1 MKLSLDAKLRSSLM
15 RFICY
20 NENGVALV
28 IGLMFIAI
36 LAMVGTT
43 AVVMT
48 TTDIQ
53 IGGNYKTSVQA
64 SNAAQ
69 AGISEALYR
78 LGLFDDSAATTPQA
92 PPSGSMIN
100 VNNLLNNNA
109 AISIDPNGLLSDGD
123 SDGDGI
129 EDEIDELNYNG
140 TYDNR
145 NWQAKIMLSTSTPA
159 GLVSNT
165 TFYTNTIQPSGSWLE
180 YSSSTDD
187 GTALTIEFLK
197 DTGDMDL
204 DSNTAEI
211 VFYDGSLA
219 NPYNVDTGATRAT
232 GQPIVV
238 VTSTGRTPSGSIG
251 KVQVTAVYQPIN
263 IQAEAAVMVD
273 LTPALGGNS
282 LITGF
287 NHYAYVSKA
296 DKPNNPN
303 SWGTT
308 TQFYKNG
315 VDNFGGPGTMDWPNN
330 NTPYS
335 DDDILLI
342 GPTGWPN
349 NEEEL
354 GDTKSAEE
362 WAPYAAFL
370 ETSGHKPGVW
380 TTVSANPALP
390 PIDPAGNNEIFGG
403 CGGSPVQANLL
414 DPSCYWKEES
424 APAWLTLA
432 QLLGLDQEI
441 VDKILA
447 SANVTEADMDGSGQ
461 LSVAPQGVIYINN
474 AGGTTLKITNATPDC
489 DNGWG
494 LMYITGDVQL
504 QDVGFKGLLYVE
516 GNASVAAGFWMAG
529 CMAVKGT
536 VAGAFAAGGAHFL
549 YSSEVL
555 SSYVNKGM
563 KFLMLTWKDEGLN

>member
-1 MKLSLDAKLRSSLM
+1 MELSSATKLRSSLM
-15 RFICY
+15 RFVCY

-28 IGLMFIAI
+28 IGLMFVAI

-48 TTDIQ
+48 TTDMK
-53 IGGNYKTSVQA
+53 IGANYKTNVQV
-64 SNAAQ
+64 SNIAQ

-92 PPSGSMIN
+92 PPYGSMIN
-100 VNNLLNNNA
+100 VNKLLNNNA
-109 AISIDPNGLLSDGD
+109 AISIDPNKLLENSIDDDGNGVINDISD
-123 SDGDGI
+123 
-129 EDEIDELNYNG
+129 LNFNG
-140 TYDNR
+140 AYDNR
-145 NWQAKIMLSTSTPA
+145 NWQAKIMLESNSAPA
-159 GLVSNT
+159 GLVSHT

-187 GTALTIEFLK
+187 GTALTIAFLK
-197 DTGDMDL
+197 DTGDMDG

-211 VFYDGSLA
+211 VFYDGALT
-219 NPYNVDTGATRAT
+219 NPYNVDTVATPAS
-232 GQPIVV
+232 GQPVV
-238 VTSTGRTPSGSIG
+238 VITSTGRTSSGSIG
-251 KVQVTAVYQPIN
+251 KVQITAVHQPVN
-263 IQAEAAVMVD
+263 VQAEAAVMVD

-296 DKPNNPN
+296 DKPLNHNF
-303 SWGTT
+303 WGIT

-315 VDNFGGPGTMDWPNN
+315 ADNFGGPGKMDWPAP
-330 NTPYS
+330 NTPYNDS
-335 DDDILLI
+335 DISLI
-342 GPTGWPN
+342 GPTSFPL

-354 GDTKSAEE
+354 GDNKFAEE
-362 WAPYAAFL
+362 WVPYAAFL
-370 ETSGHKPGVW
+370 TTSGHKPGVW
-380 TTVSANPALP
+380 TTVPANPALP

-403 CGGSPVQANLL
+403 CGIGANLA

-447 SANVTEADMDGSGQ
+447 SANVTEANMDGSGQ

-474 AGGTTLKITNATPDC
+474 AGGTELKITNATPDC

-494 LMYITGDVQL
+494 LMYITGNVQL
-504 QDVGFKGLLYVE
+504 QDVGFKGLIYVE

-549 YSSEVL
+549 YSGEVL

-563 KFLMLTWKDEGLN
+563 KFQMLTWQDEGLN